1 MRALE
6 LAVHGTVAVTVV
18 TLCASLFDSTLFSYH
33 PTLMS
38 VGFLGAMSEGV
49 LTALKFR
56 QLEGQQRMAAIQRH
70 LYIQLAAAAAITA
83 GFYAIYR
90 NKVHTTC
97 LSFSKDQ
104 LAEQPGNA
112 WYICRSRSFTGSS
125 TS

>member
-56 QLEGQQRMAAIQRH
+56 QLEGQQRVAAIQRH

-90 NKVHTTC
+90 NKVQ
-97 LSFSKDQ
+97 SPSPSISKDEECM

-112 WYICRSRSFTGSS
+112 VYMC
-125 TS
+125 

>member
-1 MRALE
+1 M
-6 LAVHGTVAVTVV
+6 HGTIAVTVV
-18 TLCASLFDSTLFSYH
+18 TLCASLFDRTLFSYH

-56 QLEGQQRMAAIQRH
+56 QLEGQQRVAAIQRH

-90 NKVHTTC
+90 NKVQTA
-97 LSFSKDQ
+97 LLLVSKYK
-104 LAEQPGNA
+104 LCMVAE
-112 WYICRSRSFTGSS
+112 
-125 TS
+125 